1 MMIFNFLR
9 MQQMNKKMK
18 KIQNNNMII
27 VVDINLYV
35 YLQKVILFK
44 NYKSK

>member
-1 MMIFNFLR
+1 
-9 MQQMNKKMK
+9 MNKKMK

-35 YLQKVILFK
+35 YLQKVIYIK
-44 NYKSK
+44 IIKVNKHMCPK